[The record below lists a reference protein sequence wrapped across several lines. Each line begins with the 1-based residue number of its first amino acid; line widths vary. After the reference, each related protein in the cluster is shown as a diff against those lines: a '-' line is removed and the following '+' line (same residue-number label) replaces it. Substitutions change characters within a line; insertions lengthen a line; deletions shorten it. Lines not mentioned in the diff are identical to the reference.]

1 MNTQQDGNEYEPTVP
16 GFEAPPSPESSYN
29 NVFYITED
37 EEKKGPP
44 RLPPYLK
51 RSALNEVMV
60 ERVGEGSSQSAPHPV
75 PNPVVL
81 NHLHTTAESRASP
94 SEPVALATTQRFRSK
109 YVTVVLFKPASH
121 R

>member
-1 MNTQQDGNEYEPTVP
+1 MSTQQDGNEYEPTVP

-29 NVFYITED
+29 NVFYFTED

-51 RSALNEVMV
+51 RSALNKARGE
-60 ERVGEGSSQSAPHPV
+60 VGEGSSQSAPLPV

-81 NHLHTTAESRASP
+81 NHMHCTAESRASS

-109 YVTVVLFKPASH
+109 YVTVVLYKPASQ